1 MPMLALTTILREPLR
16 HEPNLDLREKRFLD
30 ALGLPVLPHLEP
42 AYPEHVALRLEE
54 DLVQICDG
62 VAAAGS

>member
-1 MPMLALTTILREPLR
+1 MPMLALTTILRKPLC
-16 HEPNLDLREKRFLD
+16 HKPDLDLREKRLPD

-54 DLVQICDG
+54 DLVHVCNCF
-62 VAAAGS
+62 AAGS